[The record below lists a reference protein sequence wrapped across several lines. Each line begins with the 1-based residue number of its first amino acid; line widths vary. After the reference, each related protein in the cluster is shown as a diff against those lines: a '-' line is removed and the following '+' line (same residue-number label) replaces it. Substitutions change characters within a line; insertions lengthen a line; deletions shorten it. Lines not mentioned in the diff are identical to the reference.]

1 MSLKRK
7 WDNSACQ
14 AEKPG
19 FGAPL
24 LKSACQD
31 QFDVFYYCKEFHK
44 YAGNF

>member
-19 FGAPL
+19 LGAPL
-24 LKSACQD
+24 LKSACQY